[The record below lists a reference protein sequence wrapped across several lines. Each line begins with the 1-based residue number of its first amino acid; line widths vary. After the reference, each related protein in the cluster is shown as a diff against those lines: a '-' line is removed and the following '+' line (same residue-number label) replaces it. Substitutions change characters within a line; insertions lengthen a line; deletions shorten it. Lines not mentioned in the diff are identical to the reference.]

1 MSSAEVLH
9 LHAAHR
15 PGGAFTHHGV
25 PNPRMDVEA
34 LLNVQ
39 PDLLARLILHRRER
53 LAESIPPQL
62 ADARARL
69 EQAVA
74 QASSSKR
81 ARDASASKVDGL
93 RRERDGFLAQAADM
107 LAIDIDVHDANVAS
121 SIEGAMA
128 RASEADEA
136 KAASAITA
144 LKAAQKA
151 EAARQEHAKEHEL
164 AADAF
169 QADDKALRGADS
181 RVRKLTN
188 ALDQCHEAI
197 AYWQGTI
204 ADGFD
209 GSHPLQ
215 DEARAI
221 LAASSNDAEESA

>member
-9 LHAAHR
+9 LHAARR

-62 ADARARL
+62 ADARTHL
-69 EQAVA
+69 DQAVA
-74 QASSSKR
+74 RASASKR
-81 ARDASASKVDGL
+81 ARDASAVKVDGL
-93 RRERDGFLAQAADM
+93 RRERDGFLVQAADV
-107 LAIDIDVHDANVAS
+107 LAIDIDLHDGNVS
-121 SIEGAMA
+121 SAIEGAMA
-128 RASEADEA
+128 RASEAGKEE
-136 KAASAITA
+136 AASAITA
-144 LKAAQKA
+144 LKAALKA
-151 EAARQEHAKEHEL
+151 EAARQEHAKAHEL

-169 QADDKALRGADS
+169 QKDDKVLRSADS

-188 ALDQCHEAI
+188 ALEQCHEAI
-197 AYWQGTI
+197 AYWQGAI
-204 ADGFD
+204 ADGFE

-221 LAASSNDAEESA
+221 LAVSSNGAEEPE

>member
-53 LAESIPPQL
+53 LAESIPPRL

-69 EQAVA
+69 DQAVA

-81 ARDASASKVDGL
+81 ARDASALKVDGL
-93 RRERDGFLAQAADM
+93 RRERDGFLAQAADV
-107 LAIDIDVHDANVAS
+107 LDIDIDVNDGNAAATIVA
-121 SIEGAMA
+121 AMA
-128 RASEADEA
+128 RASEAGEA
-136 KAASAITA
+136 EATTAVTA
-144 LKAAQKA
+144 LKAAEKA
-151 EAARQEHAKEHEL
+151 EAAREEHAKAHEL

-169 QADDKALRGADS
+169 QTDDKALRSADS

-188 ALDQCHEAI
+188 ALDQCREAI
-197 AYWQGTI
+197 AYWQGAI

-209 GSHPLQ
+209 GAHPLQ

-221 LAASSNDAEESA
+221 LEATSNGTEETA